1 VVRVAQLDPLHIE
14 VIVPVEQLGQVR
26 PGMRARVWA
35 EAVGDDTWEATVSR
49 VDRVAD
55 VASGTYGVRLSLPN
69 PDYRIPAG
77 LRCQMSWLAEA
88 AAPVAVVDQKP
99 HIKTA
104 AAVTDG
110 SAGTGLETVSD
121 DVTLST
127 GAAVPTQVAVRNQ
140 AEVSPET
147 VALAVEAPAVVVEVP
162 QVSAEP
168 ELALPVCRTAGPFE
182 DAEVA
187 RQQAKALRAQG
198 LDVALE
204 SHPVPVHR
212 GYQVVSEPLTDRA
225 AADRMIERLKAAGI
239 HDYYLMARA
248 RPLKIALGRYR
259 SKSYAADLADRLKVR
274 GFDVRIDP
282 WREDSDRAF
291 LAIRG
296 AFDETVD
303 AALEVL
309 PKPGSGMVP
318 ANSLCERLAGR

>member
-1 VVRVAQLDPLHIE
+1 VAQLDPLHIE

-26 PGMRARVWA
+26 PGMRAKVWA

-88 AAPVAVVDQKP
+88 AAPVAVVDQQP

-104 AAVTDG
+104 GAVTDG
-110 SAGTGLETVSD
+110 SAGTELETVSD
-121 DVTLST
+121 DVTVST
-127 GAAVPTQVAVRNQ
+127 EARVPAPT
-140 AEVSPET
+140 EVSPET
-147 VALAVEAPAVVVEVP
+147 MALPAEAPEVVVEVP

-182 DAEVA
+182 DAEAA
-187 RQQAKALRAQG
+187 RQQANALREQG

-204 SHPVPVHR
+204 NHPVPVQR
-212 GYQVVSEPLTDRA
+212 GFQVVSEALPDRA
-225 AADRMIERLKAAGI
+225 AADRMIERLKAAGV
-239 HDYYLMARA
+239 HDYFLMARE

-282 WREDSDRAF
+282 WLEDKARAF

-309 PKPGSGMVP
+309 PKPDPGMVP
-318 ANSLCERLAGR
+318 SNGLCERLAGR